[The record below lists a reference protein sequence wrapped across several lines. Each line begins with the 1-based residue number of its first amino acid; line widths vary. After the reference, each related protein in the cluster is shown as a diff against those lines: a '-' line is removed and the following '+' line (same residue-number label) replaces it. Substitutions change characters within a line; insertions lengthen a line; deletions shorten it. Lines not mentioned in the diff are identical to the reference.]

1 MKGWKLKTGE
11 LYPETMR
18 ITAEVPV
25 KTRRE
30 TDTDPDPDPGA
41 MIETGAGSVTETG
54 TITANPLATAG
65 GAASTDTGTI
75 TLTRYDHCLPLDAM
89 ATVCFLC
96 LSCYLHCGSSSF
108 PVLSEWMTGRMLDET
123 IMLILWHNNRVLT
136 QDITLVWYPQHIK
149 CFKAPLS
156 WRGNKDLECFSIMN
170 CYNCLLNGLRKYLI
184 WKYVAIVFL
193 L

>member
-30 TDTDPDPDPGA
+30 TETDPDPGA
-41 MIETGAGSVTETG
+41 GIETGAGSVTETG

-96 LSCYLHCGSSSF
+96 LFICTVGVPHFQY
-108 PVLSEWMTGRMLDET
+108 
-123 IMLILWHNNRVLT
+123 
-136 QDITLVWYPQHIK
+136 
-149 CFKAPLS
+149 
-156 WRGNKDLECFSIMN
+156 
-170 CYNCLLNGLRKYLI
+170 CLNE
-184 WKYVAIVFL
+184 
-193 L
+193 